1 MLTFPFLVP
10 DSAQKRKKAEVL
22 TQDPLYDK
30 ESNPSRL
37 FCSYVSDTSART
49 YALFKSKENMLE
61 KITKRDITT
70 WFAIIEADTPLS
82 MYMDIEMPR
91 HNGYTC
97 DFLKNAQML
106 VRWFISFICAE
117 YNYLCLG
124 LSWYFFDATTDEKY
138 SIHVHCPDLAFQSV
152 AQLNLVMKRF
162 QMLLLLFRQA
172 FSTRFAPFFYK
183 RDKEEECILDFRV
196 YNRNR
201 NMRMPYQEKRKG
213 KRNFLLP
220 VYPPDL
226 ETMRFQ
232 DQVSIGLPQPI
243 PYAAHVL
250 GPLQTLGER
259 LYEQTG
265 LADTKMKDE
274 SFLEA
279 WFTTLIKPPI
289 AYCLSSSPVP
299 FKEAQMAS
307 VHSCGFQGEEME
319 RLYTLMKQEL
329 QTKLV
334 SFPRLSDVCA
344 RRAKDDQAMK
354 EDIQPP
360 PGFVSMA

>member
-22 TQDPLYDK
+22 TQDRLYDK

-37 FCSYVSDTSART
+37 FCSYVSNTSART
-49 YALFKSKENMLE
+49 YALFKSKEDMLE
-61 KITKRDITT
+61 KITERDITT
-70 WFAIIEADTPLS
+70 WFAIIEAETPLS

-117 YNYLCLG
+117 YNYLDLG
-124 LSWYFFDATTDEKY
+124 MSWYFFDATTDEKY
-138 SIHVHCPDLAFQSV
+138 SIHVHCPGLAFQSV

-172 FSTRFAPFFYK
+172 FNTRFAPFFYK

-201 NMRMPYQEKRKG
+201 NMRMPHQEKRKG
-213 KRNFLLP
+213 KGNFLLP
-220 VYPPDL
+220 VYPPQL
-226 ETMRFQ
+226 ERMSFQ
-232 DQVSIGLPQPI
+232 DQNSIGLPQPI
-243 PYAAHVL
+243 PNGAKVL

-259 LYEQTG
+259 MYEQTG
-265 LADTKMKDE
+265 VVDTERTDD

-279 WFTTLIKPPI
+279 WFNNLLKPSI
-289 AYCLSSSPVP
+289 AYCLSSSPLP
-299 FKEAQMAS
+299 FEEAEKYSADK
-307 VHSCGFQGEEME
+307 CGFQGEEME

-344 RRAKDDQAMK
+344 RRAKDDQSME
-354 EDIQPP
+354 EDVKPP
-360 PGFVSMA
+360 PGFFALS

>member
-49 YALFKSKENMLE
+49 YALFKSKQEMLE
-61 KITKRDITT
+61 KIAERDITT

-117 YNYLCLG
+117 YNHLCLG
-124 LSWYFFDATTDEKY
+124 CSWYFFDATTDDKY
-138 SIHVHCPDLAFQSV
+138 SIHVHCPGLAFQSV

-172 FSTRFAPFFYK
+172 FNTRFAPFFYK
-183 RDKEEECILDFRV
+183 RDKDEECILDFRV

-201 NMRMPYQEKRKG
+201 NMRMPHQEKRKG
-213 KRNFLLP
+213 KGNFLLP
-220 VYPPDL
+220 VYPPNL
-226 ETMRFQ
+226 EHMSFQ
-232 DQVSIGLPQPI
+232 EQISIGLPQPI
-243 PYAAHVL
+243 PDGARVL

-259 LYEQTG
+259 LYDQTG
-265 LADTKMKDE
+265 AAGSARTDE
-274 SFLEA
+274 SFLDA
-279 WFTTLIKPPI
+279 WFNTLLKPSI
-289 AYCLSSSPVP
+289 AYCLSPSPPP
-299 FKEAQMAS
+299 FEEAEKQCAHFS
-307 VHSCGFQGEEME
+307 GFQGEEME
-319 RLYTLMKQEL
+319 RLYALMKQEL

-344 RRAKDDQAMK
+344 KAKNDQAME
-354 EDIQPP
+354 EDVQPP
-360 PGFVSMA
+360 PGFFALS